1 MKIAIAA
8 IAIGIIMMLLSVST
22 GLGLKYKIRDKI
34 AAFNGHIVIT
44 NYDANVTDLSLEP
57 ISIDQ
62 EFYPEFK
69 TVSGV
74 KHIQPFASKAG
85 IIRTEEAFEGVV
97 YKGVDSL
104 YNLSELQEYLIEGR
118 LPQLENS
125 MSNEILI
132 SQFVASRLGF
142 EVGDKV
148 TMHFMKDTG
157 NKLPQVR
164 QFDIAGIYNSGLEEF
179 DANFVIGDL
188 KQIQRLNRWQP
199 DQVGGF
205 EVILN
210 SFDEIEAK
218 GNEIYLELPS
228 TLDSQT
234 IVDKYA
240 AIFTWMQVFDL
251 NIVIIITIMVVVASI
266 NMIVALLVLI
276 LERTQMIGIL
286 KALGATN
293 WSIRKMF
300 LYNAFYLIFK
310 GLIYGNIIGIG
321 LLLIQKYFGVI
332 QLDPSSY
339 HVKVAPVLIRFS
351 DVLLLNVGVIVI
363 SMLVLLIP
371 SILITKISPVK
382 AIRFD

>member
-34 AAFNGHIVIT
+34 AAFNGHVVIT
-44 NYDANVTDLSLEP
+44 NFDANVTDISLEP
-57 ISIDQ
+57 IDIHQD
-62 EFYPEFK
+62 FYPEFK
-69 TVSGV
+69 TVSGI
-74 KHIQPFASKAG
+74 KHLQPFASKAG

-104 YNLSELQEYLIEGR
+104 YNLTELQEYLIEGR
-118 LPQLENS
+118 LPKLGGT

-142 EVGDKV
+142 DVGDKV
-148 TMHFMKDTG
+148 MMHFMKDTG

-164 QFDIAGIYNSGLEEF
+164 QFEIAGIYNSGLEEF

-188 KQIQRLNRWQP
+188 KQVQRLNRWQP

-205 EVILN
+205 EVILDH
-210 SFDEIEAK
+210 FDEIEAK
-218 GNEIYLELPS
+218 GNEIYLALPS

-276 LERTQMIGIL
+276 LERTQMIGVL

-300 LYNAFYLIFK
+300 LYNALYLIFK
-310 GLIYGNIIGIG
+310 GLLYGNVIG
-321 LLLIQKYFGVI
+321 LGLLFLQKYFGII

>member
-85 IIRTEEAFEGVV
+85 IIRTEEAFAGVV

-104 YNLSELQEYLIEGR
+104 YNLSELREYLIEGR
-118 LPQLENS
+118 LPQLGNS

-210 SFDEIEAK
+210 SFDEIETK

>member
-34 AAFNGHIVIT
+34 AAFNGHVVIT
-44 NYDANVTDLSLEP
+44 NFDANVTDISLEP
-57 ISIDQ
+57 IDIHQD
-62 EFYPEFK
+62 FYPEFK
-69 TVSGV
+69 AVSGI
-74 KHIQPFASKAG
+74 KHLQPFASKAG

-104 YNLSELQEYLIEGR
+104 YNLTELQEYLIEGR
-118 LPQLENS
+118 LPKLGGT

-142 EVGDKV
+142 DVGDKV
-148 TMHFMKDTG
+148 MMHFMKDTG

-164 QFDIAGIYNSGLEEF
+164 QFEIAGIYNSGLEEF

-188 KQIQRLNRWQP
+188 KQVQRLNRWQP

-205 EVILN
+205 EVILDH
-210 SFDEIEAK
+210 FDEIEAK
-218 GNEIYLELPS
+218 GNEIYLALPS

-276 LERTQMIGIL
+276 LERTQMIGVL

-300 LYNAFYLIFK
+300 LYNALYLIFK
-310 GLIYGNIIGIG
+310 GLLYGNVIG
-321 LLLIQKYFGVI
+321 LGLLFLQKYFGII

>member
-104 YNLSELQEYLIEGR
+104 YNLSELREYLIEGR
-118 LPQLENS
+118 LPQLGNS

-210 SFDEIEAK
+210 SFDEIETK

>member
-34 AAFNGHIVIT
+34 AAFNGHVVIT
-44 NYDANVTDLSLEP
+44 NFDANVTDISLEP
-57 ISIDQ
+57 IDIHQD
-62 EFYPEFK
+62 FYPEFK
-69 TVSGV
+69 TVSGI
-74 KHIQPFASKAG
+74 KHLQPFASKAG

-104 YNLSELQEYLIEGR
+104 YNLTELQEYLIEGR
-118 LPQLENS
+118 LPKLGGT

-142 EVGDKV
+142 DVGDKV
-148 TMHFMKDTG
+148 MMHFMKDTG

-164 QFDIAGIYNSGLEEF
+164 QFEIAGIYNSGLEEF

-188 KQIQRLNRWQP
+188 KQVQRLNRWQP

-205 EVILN
+205 EVILDH
-210 SFDEIEAK
+210 FDEIEAK
-218 GNEIYLELPS
+218 GNEIYLALPS

-276 LERTQMIGIL
+276 LERTQMIGVL

-300 LYNAFYLIFK
+300 LYNALYLIFK
-310 GLIYGNIIGIG
+310 GLLYGNVIG
-321 LLLIQKYFGVI
+321 LGLLFLQKYFGII

-351 DVLLLNVGVIVI
+351 DVLLLNVGVVVI

>member
-118 LPQLENS
+118 LPQLGNS